1 MRSKFLWGCFLCLS
15 VILVSCKGYTAQDYV
30 DDMKD
35 LTKEVVDNASS
46 YSADEWKEV
55 AKKFQNITKK
65 GEKVLKDMTKEE
77 KKEYRKLKK
86 ELKKQT
92 AKFKSKE
99 FAKQWDEMLDEASDT
114 LDELFNWLISFSFPR

>member
-15 VILVSCKGYTAQDYV
+15 VIWVSCKGYTAQDYV

-35 LTKEVVDNASS
+35 LTKEVVNNASS
-46 YSADEWKEV
+46 YDADEWNEV
-55 AKKFQNITKK
+55 AKKFQKITKQ

-77 KKEYRKLKK
+77 KKEYRKLRK

-99 FAKQWDEMLDEASDT
+99 FTKQWNEMLDEAGDT
-114 LDELFNWLISFSFPR
+114 LDELFN